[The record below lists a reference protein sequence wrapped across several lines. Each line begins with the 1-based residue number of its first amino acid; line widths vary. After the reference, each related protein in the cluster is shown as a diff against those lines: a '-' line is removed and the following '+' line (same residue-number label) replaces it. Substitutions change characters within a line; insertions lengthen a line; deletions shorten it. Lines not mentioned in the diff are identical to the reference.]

1 MASCSLLSRV
11 MTAAS
16 LPLLFQRVSRPT
28 PGRVKPRASLPPV
41 VAGDAVLVAGAILLE
56 QRDLLG
62 AERGRL
68 GAAGAEDAARG
79 RRQRRRQIG
88 LKDPAGCPPDRKGGG
103 CGKAVAGRRSL
114 EGE

>member
-16 LPLLFQRVSRPT
+16 LPLLFQRVSRPP

-41 VAGDAVLVAGAILLE
+41 VAGEAVLVAGPIFLE
-56 QRDLLG
+56 QRHLLG

-68 GAAGAEDAARG
+68 GAAGAEDAARR
-79 RRQRRRQIG
+79 RRQRRRPIDRQPQAALRPLLVRIG
-88 LKDPAGCPPDRKGGG
+88 KRPRPDNPRGG
-103 CGKAVAGRRSL
+103 
-114 EGE
+114 